1 MERAMIK
8 RRKERTK
15 PEVFI
20 IESLEWTDEQRGR
33 YEGRILTDIL
43 RLSGKKPIYY
53 YVRTKQELVELM
65 HLFQASKYRYLHLS
79 CHGDMDSIETT
90 LDIIDFKELG
100 TILNPYMHG
109 RRLFVSSCEV
119 VNPDLAKAIITPSD
133 CLSIAGPTET
143 IPFSDAAILWASFY
157 KIAFDWKAKGMTTED
172 ITLILDNLAT
182 LFYVPV
188 AYYGKTRTGYFRQVF
203 DPRKS

>member
-1 MERAMIK
+1 MSRK
-8 RRKERTK
+8 RTERTK

-20 IESLEWTDEQRGR
+20 IESLDWIDEQKGR

-65 HLFQASKYRYLHLS
+65 HLFQATRYRYLHLS
-79 CHGDMDSIETT
+79 CHGDADSIKTT

-100 TILNPYMHG
+100 TILNPYMHR

-119 VNPDLAKAIITPSD
+119 S
-133 CLSIAGPTET
+133 
-143 IPFSDAAILWASFY
+143 
-157 KIAFDWKAKGMTTED
+157 
-172 ITLILDNLAT
+172 
-182 LFYVPV
+182 
-188 AYYGKTRTGYFRQVF
+188 Q
-203 DPRKS
+203 PRSG